1 MLVVRELEVTYQGV
15 IAAVRGVTLEVPE
28 RGVVA
33 LLGANGAGKTSIL
46 RAISGLLRTQGGR
59 ITHGSVEFDGQSIT
73 SLEPTRIVRMGI
85 AQVLEGRRLFGSLS
99 VDENL
104 RAGAFASRDAAAT
117 RRSYD
122 RVMELFPILRER
134 RRSAAGYLSGGEQQM
149 LAIGRGLMAK
159 PRVLILDEPS
169 LGLAPKLVHRVL
181 EAVVAVNQVG
191 VTVLLV
197 EQSVE
202 AAVRISSRAYVL
214 HNGRITFEGSRD
226 EVLGERKRFAQ
237 RFLWGRQG
245 GRRAEG
251 RSDATG

>member
-1 MLVVRELEVTYQGV
+1 MPEGRKIFDRMSVLENLEMGAYLTTSR
-15 IAAVRGVTLEVPE
+15 AARAETLE
-28 RGVVA
+28 
-33 LLGANGAGKTSIL
+33 
-46 RAISGLLRTQGGR
+46 
-59 ITHGSVEFDGQSIT
+59 
-73 SLEPTRIVRMGI
+73 
-85 AQVLEGRRLFGSLS
+85 QVYRLFP
-99 VDENL
+99 V
-104 RAGAFASRDAAAT
+104 
-117 RRSYD
+117 
-122 RVMELFPILRER
+122 LRER
-134 RRSAAGYLSGGEQQM
+134 SRQVAGSLSGGEQQM

-181 EAVVAVNQVG
+181 EAVVAVNQGG

-214 HNGRITFEGSRD
+214 HNGRITFGGSRD

-245 GRRAEG
+245 GPRAEG
-251 RSDATG
+251 PSDATG

>member
-1 MLVVRELEVTYQGV
+1 MLDITSVSAGYGDIQILRDVSLGV
-15 IAAVRGVTLEVPE
+15 EAGAI
-28 RGVVA
+28 VA
-33 LLGANGAGKTSIL
+33 LLGHNGAGKTTL
-46 RAISGLLRTQGGR
+46 VNTISGLNPCTQGE
-59 ITHGSVEFDGQSIT
+59 IK
-73 SLEPTRIVRMGI
+73 LEGCPIQNLYPSRIVERGVIQVPEGRKIFDRMS
-85 AQVLEGRRLFGSLS
+85 VLENLEMGAYLSVSRAARAETLEEVYRLFP
-99 VDENL
+99 V
-104 RAGAFASRDAAAT
+104 
-117 RRSYD
+117 
-122 RVMELFPILRER
+122 LRER
-134 RRSAAGYLSGGEQQM
+134 SRQVAGSLSGGEQQM

-214 HNGRITFEGSRD
+214 HNGRIMFEGSRD

-245 GRRAEG
+245 GRQTEG